1 MKKYF
6 LNNKFVQLLSKEL
19 EINNF
24 NYYYLNI
31 KKKYNYN
38 ETFYTKKNI
47 LRTHTSSIQNRFFK
61 NFKSKKIKIFNI
73 GKVYRKDNDKTH
85 LPIFFQLDF
94 FIIKKNIIIKKI
106 LYFLLK
112 FISFFIKKKFIFKI
126 RKVHFPF
133 TIISIELDIYYNK
146 NWLELLGFGLI
157 NNNIF
162 INNKIYIK
170 GIAGGVGVDRLFMI
184 CYKLKYIKEV
194 YD

>member
-1 MKKYF
+1 M
-6 LNNKFVQLLSKEL
+6 
-19 EINNF
+19 
-24 NYYYLNI
+24 
-31 KKKYNYN
+31 
-38 ETFYTKKNI
+38 
-47 LRTHTSSIQNRFFK
+47 
-61 NFKSKKIKIFNI
+61 
-73 GKVYRKDNDKTH
+73 
-85 LPIFFQLDF
+85 
-94 FIIKKNIIIKKI
+94 
-106 LYFLLK
+106 YFLLK